1 MPETIYKIKNQ
12 PTLKK
17 ILWAD
22 VILGGGTAII
32 GLLFITSL
40 TTLLGL
46 PTNLIQIISIVTM
59 AYAIFAFLVVM
70 QKTTSISLLRILI
83 FANWIWTA
91 ISIGLLFTHF
101 EKAALLGQFFLLL
114 QILVVGGLAYMEGK
128 QVIKLAVSS

>member
-1 MPETIYKIKNQ
+1 MLETKYKIANQ
-12 PTLKK
+12 LTLKK

-32 GLLFITSL
+32 GLLFIKLL

-59 AYAIFAFLVVM
+59 AYAIFAFLLVM
-70 QKTTSISLLRILI
+70 QKTTSISLIRILI
-83 FANWIWTA
+83 FANWIWTI

-101 EKAALLGQFFLLL
+101 EKAALLGQIFLVL
-114 QILVVGGLAYMEGK
+114 QILIVGGLAYMEGK
-128 QVIKLAVSS
+128 QVIKLAVGS